1 MLPTAVVGIEAA
13 YAQGS
18 QRQPMVGPPAALR
31 RMMEARAAALD
42 VMVEERSTAAAA
54 ASPRESPQES
64 PRESPR
70 GASPPVENASK
81 AREPRQALGF
91 NFVG

>member
-1 MLPTAVVGIEAA
+1 
-13 YAQGS
+13 
-18 QRQPMVGPPAALR
+18 MVGPPAALR

-54 ASPRESPQES
+54 ASPRESP
-64 PRESPR
+64 RESPR

-81 AREPRQALGF
+81 SREPRQALGF

>member
-13 YAQGS
+13 YAPGS

-54 ASPRESPQES
+54 ASPRESPPS
-64 PRESPR
+64 RSPR
-70 GASPPVENASK
+70 GVSPPETASR